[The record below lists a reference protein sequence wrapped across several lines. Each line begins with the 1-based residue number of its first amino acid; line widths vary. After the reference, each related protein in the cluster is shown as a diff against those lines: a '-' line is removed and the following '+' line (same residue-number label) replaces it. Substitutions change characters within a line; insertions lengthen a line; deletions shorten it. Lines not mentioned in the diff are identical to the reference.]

1 MKKIQKSNVKKITR
15 KSSLKSSEML
25 IPPRTWVFQ
34 KPMQSL
40 AQQFSTPYVKK
51 KIDLKLYIKTTKY
64 IFQVCST

>member
-1 MKKIQKSNVKKITR
+1 
-15 KSSLKSSEML
+15 ML

-64 IFQVCST
+64 IFQVCSTWQNYFNVESMREG